1 MSTAS
6 VPASATLT
14 ADQIRS
20 GGLPMFAGGASR
32 TAPAKTGAEKA
43 WTQAQDFEAM
53 FLNQMMQTMFAGV
66 GEDGPL
72 GNGPGTGMWRSF
84 LIDEYAKSTV
94 KAGGIGIAKQVY
106 AQLLNQQE
114 AAVSGAA
121 GAAAASYS
129 AAATAT
135 TTSPITTQ
143 TTTKTKGSVQ

>member
-6 VPASATLT
+6 IPASATLT

-20 GGLPMFAGGASR
+20 GGLPVFAGGTSR
-32 TAPAKTGAEKA
+32 TAPAKTADEKA

-53 FLNQMMQTMFAGV
+53 FLNQMMQTMFTGV

-72 GNGPGTGMWRSF
+72 GSGPGTGMWRSF

-114 AAVSGAA
+114 AAAAARSA
-121 GAAAASYS
+121 GAATASY
-129 AAATAT
+129 AATLDAPST
-135 TTSPITTQ
+135 IQTITN
-143 TTTKTKGSVQ
+143 TKGSVQ

>member
-6 VPASATLT
+6 IPASAALT

-20 GGLPMFAGGASR
+20 GVLPVFAGGTSR
-32 TAPAKTGAEKA
+32 TAPAKTPNEKA

-53 FLNQMMQTMFAGV
+53 FLNQMMQTMFTGV

-106 AQLLNQQE
+106 EQLLHQQE
-114 AAVSGAA
+114 AAAARGA
-121 GAAAASYS
+121 GAAAASY
-129 AAATAT
+129 AATTNAT
-135 TTSPITTQ
+135 TTAIPTTA
-143 TTTKTKGSVQ
+143 KTKGSVQ